1 MYIKSFLINAILL
14 FCLFKQ
20 NFCEKEKTCEENDDY
35 KIIYGDCFLKEE
47 SDKNFEFK
55 LNEKII
61 EYIKTNRMITYP
73 RNQFLGSFQGNFLH
87 FISVVY
93 NKQLPLYFTYDQIL
107 YPYIEITENIIQKI
121 IEKGIYNIFYDFLK
135 NILNYLND
143 NNKTYDEDLFIYFG
157 IGFKLLEPNFK
168 SEKDEQINKIIENI
182 LSLNNNTNN
191 ANNTNNNY
199 YNFILFEYERNI
211 NKINF
216 IKINPLFGTSINSKR
231 LFHCITFFQN
241 FIFNIRNELFII
253 YQIGEIISKSGQRE
267 TFKELKIYFKY
278 IFNEEENMLNPLEIY
293 DYINNNYQNK
303 NKTKDE
309 INFNLYYKIKDDI
322 MKNRTF
328 NFMSQ
333 FKFNNEK
340 EEVEFNYQI
349 RSKIS
354 LFSYSYDIKDWIN
367 YKLLDINKKRLF
379 PSFYEYITLVHHGN
393 KMKKLIMNRYNYMEE
408 NKTMKNKGK
417 MIKFRDGV
425 NMEMEF
431 NEINSIL
438 NKSMINEKDNWENS
452 YENSF
457 NYLLNIIGHSIDK
470 SEDKNNLW
478 LESKIFNTLI
488 GSYLHF
494 KKDILLFEQT
504 TLVSDGENGSLIDV
518 YFEDNLDFYKE
529 IKNITLLFQ
538 KYSLNIIN
546 QIKSLEI
553 KEELGNYIHNQLN
566 KLFVSF
572 ENIIKA
578 IKYQKE
584 LNNNNEERS
593 EIIKKLFYYNKEKK
607 SYEGW
612 YVDLYKINND
622 TEINYNLKI
631 YAYNYHI
638 SKPIPEL
645 NFTGAMVYGAM
656 NLPEFGVI
664 GVKDKINKTIKL
676 YILSFYSGNEYPH
689 GLTDKIDFKSLKR
702 LIIRGKI

>member
-135 NILNYLND
+135 NFLNYLND

-309 INFNLYYKIKDDI
+309 INFNFYYKIKDDI

-408 NKTMKNKGK
+408 NTTMKNKGK

-457 NYLLNIIGHSIDK
+457 NYLLNIIGRSIDK
-470 SEDKNNLW
+470 TEDKNNLW

-538 KYSLNIIN
+538 KYSLNLIN
-546 QIKSLEI
+546 QIKSPEI

-689 GLTDKIDFKSLKR
+689 GLTGKIDFKSLKR

>member
-182 LSLNNNTNN
+182 LSINNNTNN

-309 INFNLYYKIKDDI
+309 INFNFYYKIKDDI

-664 GVKDKINKTIKL
+664 GVKDKTNKTIKL

>member
-309 INFNLYYKIKDDI
+309 INFNFYYKIKDDI

-457 NYLLNIIGHSIDK
+457 NYLLNIIGRSIDK

-546 QIKSLEI
+546 QIKSLKI

-645 NFTGAMVYGAM
+645 NFTGAMVYGDM

>member
-47 SDKNFEFK
+47 GDKNFEFK

-457 NYLLNIIGHSIDK
+457 NYLLNIIGRSIDK

>member
-1 MYIKSFLINAILL
+1 MYIKSLLINAILL

-20 NFCEKEKTCEENDDY
+20 NFCEKEKTCEENNDY

-253 YQIGEIISKSGQRE
+253 YQIGEIIFKSGQKE
-267 TFKELKIYFKY
+267 AFKELKIYFKY

-457 NYLLNIIGHSIDK
+457 NYLLNIIGRSIDK

-546 QIKSLEI
+546 QIKSPEI

>member
-93 NKQLPLYFTYDQIL
+93 NKQLPLYFTFDQIL

-143 NNKTYDEDLFIYFG
+143 NNKAYDEDLFIYFG

-199 YNFILFEYERNI
+199 YNFIFFEYERNI

-293 DYINNNYQNK
+293 DYINDNYQNK

-309 INFNLYYKIKDDI
+309 INFNFYYKIKDDI

-538 KYSLNIIN
+538 KYSLNIID
-546 QIKSLEI
+546 QIKSPEI
-553 KEELGNYIHNQLN
+553 KKELGNYIHNQLN

>member
-1 MYIKSFLINAILL
+1 
-14 FCLFKQ
+14 
-20 NFCEKEKTCEENDDY
+20 
-35 KIIYGDCFLKEE
+35 
-47 SDKNFEFK
+47 
-55 LNEKII
+55 
-61 EYIKTNRMITYP
+61 
-73 RNQFLGSFQGNFLH
+73 
-87 FISVVY
+87 
-93 NKQLPLYFTYDQIL
+93 
-107 YPYIEITENIIQKI
+107 
-121 IEKGIYNIFYDFLK
+121 
-135 NILNYLND
+135 
-143 NNKTYDEDLFIYFG
+143 
-157 IGFKLLEPNFK
+157 
-168 SEKDEQINKIIENI
+168 
-182 LSLNNNTNN
+182 
-191 ANNTNNNY
+191 
-199 YNFILFEYERNI
+199 
-211 NKINF
+211 
-216 IKINPLFGTSINSKR
+216 
-231 LFHCITFFQN
+231 
-241 FIFNIRNELFII
+241 
-253 YQIGEIISKSGQRE
+253 
-267 TFKELKIYFKY
+267 
-278 IFNEEENMLNPLEIY
+278 
-293 DYINNNYQNK
+293 
-303 NKTKDE
+303 
-309 INFNLYYKIKDDI
+309 
-322 MKNRTF
+322 
-328 NFMSQ
+328 MSQ
-333 FKFNNEK
+333 FKFNNAK

-457 NYLLNIIGHSIDK
+457 NYLLNIIGRSIDK

-638 SKPIPEL
+638 SEPINEL
-645 NFTGAMVYGAM
+645 NFKGSIIFGAM
-656 NLPEFGVI
+656 NYPEFGLI
-664 GVKDKINKTIKL
+664 GIDDTINKTKKL
-676 YILSFYSGNEYPH
+676 YVMSFYSGNEYPH
-689 GLTDKIDFKSLKR
+689 GWSKEIDFDSLKR
-702 LIIRGKI
+702 LIIKR